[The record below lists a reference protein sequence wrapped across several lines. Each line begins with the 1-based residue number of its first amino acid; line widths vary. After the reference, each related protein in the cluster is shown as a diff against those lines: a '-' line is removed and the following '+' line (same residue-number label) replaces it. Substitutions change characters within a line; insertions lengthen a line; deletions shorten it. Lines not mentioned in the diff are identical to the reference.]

1 MRRKL
6 SFDDEKD
13 LVLLGKA
20 LSSEIRIK
28 ILKLLDTKPYCVNE
42 IAELLKSPASSAALN
57 VKVLEEAQL
66 IRTELKPGVRGS
78 MKLCLRQNDELLLLL
93 RKGEK
98 KKKEEVISMPV
109 GNYVDYK
116 VAPTCGI
123 VNTEDYIDGEDEPR
137 CFYNPLRTTAKLVWF
152 AKGYLEYRFPNA
164 GIQNGRV
171 RRLELSAELCSEAP
185 DYNMEWPSD
194 ITLWINQREAGTWT
208 CPSDFG
214 GRRGKL
220 NPDWWEDKNT
230 QYGKLKV
237 WTLEENG
244 TYLDGKKVNDVSVTD
259 YRLADGPFIS
269 VRIGVKEDAKHQ
281 GGVNL
286 FGNSFGDYPQDIVMR
301 ILYE

>member
-42 IAELLKSPASSAALN
+42 IAELLKIPASSAALN

-98 KKKEEVISMPV
+98 KRKEEVISMPV

-123 VNTEDYIDGEDEPR
+123 VNAEDYIDGEDEPR
-137 CFYNPLRTTAKLVWF
+137 CFIIHAY
-152 AKGYLEYRFPNA
+152 
-164 GIQNGRV
+164 
-171 RRLELSAELCSEAP
+171 
-185 DYNMEWPSD
+185 
-194 ITLWINQREAGTWT
+194 
-208 CPSDFG
+208 
-214 GRRGKL
+214 
-220 NPDWWEDKNT
+220 
-230 QYGKLKV
+230 
-237 WTLEENG
+237 
-244 TYLDGKKVNDVSVTD
+244 DGKAGLVCKGVS
-259 YRLADGPFIS
+259 GIS
-269 VRIGVKEDAKHQ
+269 FSKCRNPEWAGQTTGIICGT
-281 GGVNL
+281 L
-286 FGNSFGDYPQDIVMR
+286 FRSTG
-301 ILYE
+301 L

>member
-42 IAELLKSPASSAALN
+42 IAELLKIPASSAALN

-123 VNTEDYIDGEDEPR
+123 VNTEER
-137 CFYNPLRTTAKLVWF
+137 ST
-152 AKGYLEYRFPNA
+152 
-164 GIQNGRV
+164 
-171 RRLELSAELCSEAP
+171 
-185 DYNMEWPSD
+185 
-194 ITLWINQREAGTWT
+194 
-208 CPSDFG
+208 
-214 GRRGKL
+214 
-220 NPDWWEDKNT
+220 
-230 QYGKLKV
+230 
-237 WTLEENG
+237 
-244 TYLDGKKVNDVSVTD
+244 
-259 YRLADGPFIS
+259 
-269 VRIGVKEDAKHQ
+269 
-281 GGVNL
+281 
-286 FGNSFGDYPQDIVMR
+286 
-301 ILYE
+301 